1 MTESA
6 PRARTPSP
14 TDQLQMIRCAWPG
27 CGILFTPRNPVQR
40 FHADRCRAAYSRE
53 VGIVGVTVSVRRLKT
68 RVSVTLHTADEHVL
82 DAPLGTRF
90 RLVREP

>member
-6 PRARTPSP
+6 PRARTDGPSQ
-14 TDQLQMIRCAWPG
+14 QLEMIPCKWVG
-27 CGILFTPRNPVQR
+27 CGIMFSPRNPAQK
-40 FHADRCRAAYSRE
+40 FHADKCRAAYSRE
-53 VGIVGVTVSVRRLKT
+53 VGIVGTTVSVRRLKT